1 MKRTLFQF
9 SLILIVLSLVIGG
22 CAPAATATPQTMEVT
37 RVVAGTPV
45 VEQVVVTATPAPVEE
60 KPFRIA
66 LVLPATTKDASFGQS
81 MYDALVKLQEEMG
94 KDKLELAVSE
104 SMFNIPD
111 AAAAIRDYSAQGYN
125 LVIAHGGQF
134 GSSLPDI
141 AADFPETSYAWGT
154 TVNTFQSEGLNN
166 IFAYETRAQEGGYVL
181 GAIAAGM
188 SKTGVIGICGP
199 VEAGDGKLYTRGF
212 KAGVQEANPKA
223 KVTIIWT
230 GSYSDVT
237 LMANCAQT
245 HIQNGADVLTGTSQS
260 VTGAVAAAKEKGIYW
275 FGQQYDQI
283 PLAPEVVVASQVYDW
298 TNILKDIMA
307 SHKAGVYGG
316 KVYNLTFKNGGL
328 MIKYNDA
335 IKVPEELKAA
345 ADATIEKI
353 KNGEV
358 KISID

>member
-9 SLILIVLSLVIGG
+9 SLILVVLSLLIGG
-22 CAPAATATPQTMEVT
+22 CAPAAQATPQTVEVT

-45 VEQVVVTATPAPVEE
+45 VEQVVVTATPVPAEE

-66 LVLPATTKDASFGQS
+66 LVLPSTTKDASFAQS

-94 KDKLELAVSE
+94 KDKLELAYSE

-111 AAAAIRDYSAQGYN
+111 AAAAIRDYSAQGYD

-188 SKTGVIGICGP
+188 SKSGVIGICGP

-212 KAGVQEANPKA
+212 LAGVKAANPKA
-223 KVTIIWT
+223 VVSIIWT

-283 PLAPEVVVASQVYDW
+283 PLAPDVVVASQVYDW
-298 TNILKDIMA
+298 TSILKDIIA
-307 SHKAGVYGG
+307 SHNAGVYGG

-335 IKVPEELKAA
+335 IKVPEDLKAA
-345 ADATIEKI
+345 ADATIEQI
-353 KNGEV
+353 KKGEV
-358 KISID
+358 KIPID